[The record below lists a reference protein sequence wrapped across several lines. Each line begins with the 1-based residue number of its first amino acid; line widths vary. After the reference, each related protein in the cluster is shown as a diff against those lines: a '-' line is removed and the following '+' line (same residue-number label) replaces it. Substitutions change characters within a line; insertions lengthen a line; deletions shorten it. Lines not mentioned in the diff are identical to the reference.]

1 VSVAALRI
9 ALVAGPMYDP
19 LYRALPRFV
28 AERGAPIEIAWSG
41 NHPALNR
48 HLETLA
54 EAPYDLISTHTKY
67 APAQR
72 RLLAPLDGIVATD
85 ELADFYPELL
95 DLARVDGELLGLP
108 RNFDVR
114 LLYRRTDLAPEP
126 LRSWDELLPRA
137 KALSKAPERWGFVFP
152 GRDSGLFG
160 TFYEL
165 AAMGGAKIFTP
176 DGVPD
181 LRNEGGRWALTLLRE
196 LHAQGAA
203 PPQSRD
209 WHYDEVTRCYQD
221 GHSAFV
227 ADWPGSH
234 SSYLDPARNVVAD
247 RTAVQAYP
255 SGPAGVA
262 KYYCGSHTF
271 ALTPRGAQRSEAREL
286 LAYLTAPEQQWLD
299 AEAGSMP
306 VRRSVMMRAKAASP
320 ASGLERWKA
329 LEDAVATGL
338 LVPPK
343 LPSYPPVEDSVWRI
357 VRETM
362 LGTASIDAA
371 LEAMTRQVAGI
382 LRPRSAS
389 GQGQR

>member
-1 VSVAALRI
+1 MAAALRI
-9 ALVAGPMYDP
+9 ALVGGPMYDS

-28 AERGAPIEIAWSG
+28 AASGVPVEIAWCG
-41 NHPALNR
+41 DHPSLNR
-48 HLETLA
+48 HLATFDQ
-54 EAPYDLISTHTKY
+54 APYDLISTHTKY

-72 RLLAPLDGIVATD
+72 RLLAPLNDIVPSA

-95 DLARVDGELLGLP
+95 DLARVDGELLGVP

-114 LLYRRTDLAPEP
+114 LLYRRADLAPEP
-126 LRSWDELLPRA
+126 LRSWDDLLPRA
-137 KALSKAPERWGFVFP
+137 KALAKPPERWGFVFP

-165 AAMGGAKIFTP
+165 AAMGGAKLFTS

-181 LRNEGGRWALTLLRE
+181 LRNDGGRWALALLRD
-196 LHAQGAA
+196 LHAQGAV

-209 WHYDEVTRCYQD
+209 WHYDEVTRCYQE
-221 GHSAFV
+221 GKSAFV

-234 SSYLDPARNVVAD
+234 ASYSDPTRNVAAD

-255 SGPAGVA
+255 VGPAGVA

-271 ALTPRGAQRSEAREL
+271 ALTPNGAKRGEAREL
-286 LAYLTAPEQQWLD
+286 LAFLIAPEQQWLD

-306 VRRSVMMRAKAASP
+306 VRRSVMARAKAASTP
-320 ASGLERWKA
+320 AGLERWKHI
-329 LEDAVATGL
+329 EGAVATGL

-343 LPSYPPVEDSVWRI
+343 LPSYPPVEDAVWRV

-362 LGTASIDAA
+362 LGTLAIDAA
-371 LEAMTRQVAGI
+371 LETMTRQVVDI

-389 GQGQR
+389 GQGR